1 MYNENDPGAVEWLS
15 KLQSRGLIAKG
26 DIDGRS
32 IEELRGGDCG
42 STSHFFAGIGGWAYA
57 LQLAGWDPARP
68 VWTGSCPCQPFSTS
82 GAKRGFS
89 DSKHLWPAWYELIK
103 ECRPAVVF
111 GEQTASAL
119 GREWLSR
126 VRADL
131 EELGYAFGAADLCAA
146 GINAPHRRQ
155 RLYWVAH
162 AGHLVRDEASG
173 FRGAAPGFVGASGA
187 DEGSGEVRGDE
198 AGFWSESDVADGGEV
213 GIGADFLD
221 DSVRG
226 GSGNPDYASEPRG
239 YREEDGLSEPSGLS
253 DFWGEFDVAECR
265 GVDGSVQYRRI
276 GPGVLPVADGV
287 PERVGRIRG
296 YGNAVVPQLAAV
308 FIRSFMEAAG
318 YMSGVARSGWAIDI
332 QPGEVV
338 EIS

>member
-82 GAKRGFS
+82 GAKRGFT

-103 ECRPAVVF
+103 ECRPAVIF

-146 GINAPHRRQ
+146 GVNAPHRRQ

-162 AGHLVRDEASG
+162 AGHLVCDEASG
-173 FRGAAPGFVGASGA
+173 FRGAAPGFVGAAGA
-187 DEGSGEVRGDE
+187 D
-198 AGFWSESDVADGGEV
+198 
-213 GIGADFLD
+213 
-221 DSVRG
+221 
-226 GSGNPDYASEPRG
+226 
-239 YREEDGLSEPSGLS
+239 
-253 DFWGEFDVAECR
+253 
-265 GVDGSVQYRRI
+265 DGSVQYRRI

-296 YGNAVVPQLAAV
+296 YGNAIVPQLAAV

-318 YMSGVARSGWAIDI
+318 YMPGVARSGWAIDI

-338 EIS
+338 EIN

>member
-162 AGHLVRDEASG
+162 AGHLVRDEASE

-187 DEGSGEVRGDE
+187 DEGSGKVRGDE

-213 GIGADFLD
+213 GIGVDFLD
-221 DSVRG
+221 DSVRIG
-226 GSGNPDYASEPRG
+226 AYDPDYASEPRG
-239 YREEDGLSEPSGLS
+239 DWSEDRILGEAGLSG
-253 DFWGEFDVAECR
+253 FWGEFDVAECR

-296 YGNAVVPQLAAV
+296 YGNAIVPQLAAV

-318 YMSGVARSGWAIDI
+318 YMPGVARSGWAIDI